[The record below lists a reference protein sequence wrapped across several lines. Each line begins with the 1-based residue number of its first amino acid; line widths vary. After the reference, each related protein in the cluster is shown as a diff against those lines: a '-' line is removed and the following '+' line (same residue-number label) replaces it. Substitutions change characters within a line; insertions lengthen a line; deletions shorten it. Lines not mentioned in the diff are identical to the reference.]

1 MCCSTEQDT
10 QRTDFGET
18 ISRTVYGDNDVT
30 VIAFNNQRQSRD
42 VNVNTVAAAAA
53 ASGAGGGRDV
63 ADENTSRDE
72 RFTDLANSDSG
83 IATAGTLYNVL

>member
-1 MCCSTEQDT
+1 M
-10 QRTDFGET
+10 
-18 ISRTVYGDNDVT
+18 
-30 VIAFNNQRQSRD
+30 IAFNNQRQSRD
-42 VNVNTVAAAAA
+42 VNVNTVAAAVG
-53 ASGAGGGRDV
+53 GAGGGRDV